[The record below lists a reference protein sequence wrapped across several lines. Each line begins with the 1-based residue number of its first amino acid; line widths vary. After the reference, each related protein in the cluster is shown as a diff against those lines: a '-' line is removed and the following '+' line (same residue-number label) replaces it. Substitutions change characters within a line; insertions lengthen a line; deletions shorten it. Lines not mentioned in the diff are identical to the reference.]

1 MSWEK
6 WNSLVEAEKEI
17 ARLRAE
23 INRLPVRTEMVERGL
38 ESNSPWERSTAL
50 TFLRL
55 LPEDVPKLLEVLVD
69 LCLSA
74 RWAPSAREALWPAR
88 HSVEMRVLSDT
99 VLHALADGD
108 AEDYRM
114 LADTLTYIEAG
125 PALGELIGQADR
137 SDDAGVREIGEE
149 FRRSHRG
156 LLP

>member
-1 MSWEK
+1 MLSWEK

-74 RWAPSAREALWPAR
+74 RWAPSARRSA
-88 HSVEMRVLSDT
+88 V
-99 VLHALADGD
+99 
-108 AEDYRM
+108 
-114 LADTLTYIEAG
+114 AG
-125 PALGELIGQADR
+125 RP
-137 SDDAGVREIGEE
+137 
-149 FRRSHRG
+149 
-156 LLP
+156 

>member
-1 MSWEK
+1 M
-6 WNSLVEAEKEI
+6 
-17 ARLRAE
+17 
-23 INRLPVRTEMVERGL
+23 
-38 ESNSPWERSTAL
+38 
-50 TFLRL
+50 
-55 LPEDVPKLLEVLVD
+55 
-69 LCLSA
+69 
-74 RWAPSAREALWPAR
+74 
-88 HSVEMRVLSDT
+88 LSDT